1 MRKVYLDKNDDKS
14 YDVRT
19 YSNDKNDWSKYG
31 ELNFDDDS
39 QTWVLW
45 TGTSFSDDESGLA
58 NNSDEATDYETD
70 DLQEA
75 TEQLEEEIQEQE

>member
-1 MRKVYLDKNDDKS
+1 MRKVYLYKNDDKS

-19 YSNDKNDWSKYG
+19 YTNDKDDWSKYG

-58 NNSDEATDYETD
+58 KNSDEATDYETD

-75 TEQLEEEIQEQE
+75 TEQLEEEIQD

>member
-1 MRKVYLDKNDDKS
+1 MRKVYLYKNDDKS

-19 YSNDKNDWSKYG
+19 YTNDKDDWSKYG

-45 TGTSFSDDESGLA
+45 PGTSFSDDESGLA
-58 NNSDEATDYETD
+58 NNSDEGTDYETD

-75 TEQLEEEIQEQE
+75 TEQLEEEIQD